1 MNRSKSS
8 TSCVSLHVT
17 VQNSQ
22 NKVLF
27 NKMFKVDVHNDKCM
41 LETVQAAFTVIK
53 PDIHAPTELLEVGEK
68 MLRVSV
74 AAANKR
80 QTVESVLMPLND
92 CALVSAHGAD
102 VSEYGWNGM
111 RHEGVLEVR
120 CENVHLRTQVHGVHL
135 RCTRAEDFKKTED
148 VVDVPNT
155 GRLRVQAPT
164 GIPTIKQTPKNVEGV
179 NEAVASRDF
188 HLRVGAWLV
197 PNTDTSMPKQIHHFL
212 SVNQVL
218 QPLSNVLRE
227 SFGRATLNN
236 FQVSHSMSH
245 RDKRQWTKAE
255 HLAAATNVLG
265 PVSGLNTTKRH
276 SLNFMVWRTAVRVG
290 ESRCE
295 FFSLVL

>member
-1 MNRSKSS
+1 MNRQGSS

-27 NKMFKVDVHNDKCM
+27 NKMFKVDVQNDGCM
-41 LETVQAAFTVIK
+41 LETVQAAFNVIK
-53 PDIHAPTELLEVGEK
+53 PDIHGPTELLEVGEN

-74 AAANKR
+74 PAANKR
-80 QTVESVLMPLND
+80 QTVESVMMPLND

-102 VSEYGWNGM
+102 VSEYGWSGM
-111 RHEGVLEVR
+111 RHEGVLEVQ
-120 CENVHLRTQVHGVHL
+120 CENVHLRTQVCGVHL
-135 RCTRAEDFKKTED
+135 RCTRAEESEKAE
-148 VVDVPNT
+148 N
-155 GRLRVQAPT
+155 
-164 GIPTIKQTPKNVEGV
+164 EGV
-179 NEAVASRDF
+179 DLGL

-197 PNTDTSMPKQIHHFL
+197 PNKDMGMPKQIYHFL

-218 QPLSNVLRE
+218 QPLSNVLRK
-227 SFGRATLNN
+227 SFGRATMNN
-236 FQVSHSMSH
+236 FQVPHAMSH

-265 PVSGLNTTKRH
+265 PVSGMNTTKRH

-290 ESRCE
+290 ESPCE

>member
-120 CENVHLRTQVHGVHL
+120 CENVHLRTQVGERGYRDAEKLFDGKEACLVLLRMLGERPSVRTPAVAGVRQSFLHGNTCTQAEIQKRMEHFSPL
-135 RCTRAEDFKKTED
+135 RCATWNIAGGHRSS
-148 VVDVPNT
+148 
-155 GRLRVQAPT
+155 LAP
-164 GIPTIKQTPKNVEGV
+164 
-179 NEAVASRDF
+179 
-188 HLRVGAWLV
+188 
-197 PNTDTSMPKQIHHFL
+197 
-212 SVNQVL
+212 
-218 QPLSNVLRE
+218 E
-227 SFGRATLNN
+227 SFSLDDQRSAVVREIRRWQTSFGCD
-236 FQVSHSMSH
+236 V
-245 RDKRQWTKAE
+245 
-255 HLAAATNVLG
+255 LALQECESAD
-265 PVSGLNTTKRH
+265 
-276 SLNFMVWRTAVRVG
+276 AVEV
-290 ESRCE
+290 
-295 FFSLVL
+295 